1 MTPKF
6 NRRQAEEWS
15 EYLTLIMFL
24 FLPCPRIN
32 RKPDAWKI
40 RTYAVTVAPPL
51 LEDVEVYRI

>member
-1 MTPKF
+1 
-6 NRRQAEEWS
+6 
-15 EYLTLIMFL
+15 MFL

-40 RTYAVTVAPPL
+40 RTYAVTVASPL